1 MLSGAVGIELNKG
14 RVVRKKKIG
23 MRDTTLYTFRF
34 RVFGWWFWFGLLL
47 FSLGGSSFFFYYYCN
62 KQNLGSMLSRAKT
75 YRS

>member
-34 RVFGWWFWFGLLL
+34 RVFGWWFWFGLVWFIVVFFGGGVVFFLL
-47 FSLGGSSFFFYYYCN
+47 
-62 KQNLGSMLSRAKT
+62 
-75 YRS
+75 